1 MKIFK
6 LSTLGNL
13 EQQISSKPPWR
24 NRLVRSAVNR
34 KVGGSSPPGG
44 ATVFHNSVPYIYS
57 FSSTSLILANKLMI
71 IDDKAG
77 RRYFEGSLK
86 FQATLTSVLNMLTKR
101 ISLMTEKDIYGADV
115 SQMWG
120 IVLLIFVMLLSP
132 ILIILAKNSIS
143 SIQLFAGMVNI
154 NLNDYHTL

>member
-1 MKIFK
+1 
-6 LSTLGNL
+6 
-13 EQQISSKPPWR
+13 
-24 NRLVRSAVNR
+24 
-34 KVGGSSPPGG
+34 
-44 ATVFHNSVPYIYS
+44 
-57 FSSTSLILANKLMI
+57 MI

>member
-1 MKIFK
+1 MI
-6 LSTLGNL
+6 LS
-13 EQQISSKPPWR
+13 
-24 NRLVRSAVNR
+24 V
-34 KVGGSSPPGG
+34 
-44 ATVFHNSVPYIYS
+44 
-57 FSSTSLILANKLMI
+57 SSTQFILANKLMI

-86 FQATLTSVLNMLTKR
+86 FQSTLTNVLNMLTRR
-101 ISLMTEKDIYGADV
+101 ISLMTQLDIYGADV

-120 IVLLIFVMLLSP
+120 IALLVFVMLLSP

-154 NLNDYHTL
+154 NLNEFHTL